1 MIEIEYKGKS
11 YTIKELAEM
20 AGLPYDTVYGRLK
33 RMPVDEAVERDKWHK
48 KPKNKYEYKG
58 KEYSIKQ
65 LSEIAGVPYSTMQH
79 RLSIMPVEQAV
90 KSQKIEYKGKEYSI
104 TTLARLARTS
114 NFKMACRLKTMSVE
128 DAVETLRK
136 ENIIMYEYNGKEYTV
151 RELADMAGIKYHAMY
166 QRLLKMPVEEA
177 MKVQSGKPVI
187 YKGKKQSIK
196 KLTEVAGLKYSTLNN
211 RLYRGIDVET
221 AVESKRLVSEYEY
234 NGEIHTISEWSKISG
249 LAESTIRCRL
259 KEIPDMQYVFFP
271 KRKSLADYGL
281 SIDDIRNNIG
291 VLDEREAKI
300 IDFTYGITVEMAKNF
315 SQIGEDMGISR
326 EYIRVLH
333 NIAIEKI
340 ADSVK
345 MRGVRCQ
352 TRKA

>member
-1 MIEIEYKGKS
+1 
-11 YTIKELAEM
+11 
-20 AGLPYDTVYGRLK
+20 
-33 RMPVDEAVERDKWHK
+33 MPVDEAVERDKWHK